1 MSQLWTYA
9 LGSAGSHLGAGWFW
23 LFPLLFTIHDAEE
36 ATSVWIK
43 GSLHNSISYTPLN
56 VLQML
61 VAISFELTIFAA
73 AASWA
78 AEPGAPRL
86 AIFIFAVLLGGYTA
100 HGFAHLYMGWHAKH
114 YTLGVATELPLV
126 VFGGLFIYAKLIQA
140 EMLSWSLAA
149 VSFALGALIMLP
161 LIRVARWFGLT
172 FG

>member
-9 LGSAGSHLGAGWFW
+9 LGSAGSNLGAGWFW
-23 LFPLLFTIHDAEE
+23 LFPLLFMMHDAEE
-36 ATSVWIK
+36 GTAVWIK
-43 GSLHNSISYTPLN
+43 GSLHNSISDKPLN

-61 VAISFELTIFAA
+61 AAISFELTIFAA

-78 AEPGAPRL
+78 AEPGATRL

-100 HGFAHLYMGWHAKH
+100 HGFVHLYMGWHAKH
-114 YTLGVATELPLV
+114 YTLGVATALPLV

-140 EMLSWSLAA
+140 GTLSWSSAA

-161 LIRVARWFGLT
+161 LIRIARWFGLT